1 MANVQRF
8 GIPGAAEALD
18 AFDTW
23 VEAMADAQ
31 ETSSDF
37 EDVVELLDRMEEIT
51 EFELATPDEL
61 AELVEEIGLDTFL
74 KLEQEMKKNKRR
86 LGLLG

>member
-18 AFDTW
+18 AFDIW